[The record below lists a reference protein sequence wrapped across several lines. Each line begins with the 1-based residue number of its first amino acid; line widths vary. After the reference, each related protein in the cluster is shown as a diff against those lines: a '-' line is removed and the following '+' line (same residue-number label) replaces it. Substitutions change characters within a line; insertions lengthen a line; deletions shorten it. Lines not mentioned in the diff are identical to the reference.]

1 MKLNTNAIIKIVFLF
16 IFFISQNSV
25 LASKLPNDVWNFV
38 KLNLP
43 NAKQRFDSVITLSD
57 DVMYIPLYPPANTM
71 VDSLKIEYTYPAN
84 LNFSN
89 LPEVVLLNNGYSF
102 LKVIKDSKGNYTLT
116 KKDDLPIKVRLGL
129 MPQDMLTPVGL
140 IMPESLKLTLG
151 DLLIPSKEDSSL
163 VLNAQEKEKVKSPYN
178 PVVKRD
184 EFISAVDF
192 KDKKI
197 FINPRNSKFLE
208 VYDSTSKTPLYE
220 LKLSSMPLKI
230 IASKDNKVALVLYW
244 SGKNVEIIDL
254 KDERT
259 IETIE
264 LDAKASDAVLNE
276 KENTVYVSSA
286 PASAI
291 YVIDMNSMQLVKVI
305 KLNQKPSKIAY
316 CTLDESISFYDE
328 FSSKIYNVTK
338 NGSDYIV
345 QPMGTIHNVSK
356 IVADIANIY
365 ALSRTDGQL
374 IIFDKAL
381 AKQLEVIDIDK
392 KPTDAV
398 MFGTKI
404 FILCSKEG
412 YLDIYDTIE
421 GKIISREQLSKDG
434 FYSNLT
440 IVQSRDEKEKKSVN
454 NLLITGINSNNYLL
468 YNLETMKL
476 VKKQESYVD
485 VANIII
491 LDKIEHL

>member
-1 MKLNTNAIIKIVFLF
+1 MKFNTNAIIKLIFLF
-16 IFFISQNSV
+16 IFFISQNAV
-25 LASKLPNDVWNFV
+25 HASKLPNDVWNFV
-38 KLNLP
+38 KTNLP
-43 NAKQRFDSVITLSD
+43 NAQQRFDSVVMLSD
-57 DVMYIPLYPPANTM
+57 DIMYIPLYPPTNTT
-71 VDSLKIEYTYPAN
+71 VNAIALEYTYPAN
-84 LNFSN
+84 LSFAK

-102 LKVIKDSKGNYTLT
+102 LKVVRDKNGNYTLT
-116 KKDDLPIKVRLGL
+116 KKDDLPLKVRLGL

-140 IMPESLKLTLG
+140 LMPESLKLTLG
-151 DLLIPSKEDSSL
+151 DLLIPSKEESSL
-163 VLNAQEKEKVKSPYN
+163 ALKKDEKEKIKSPYN
-178 PVVKRD
+178 PAVKRD

-192 KDKKI
+192 KNKKI

-208 VYDSTSKTPLYE
+208 VYDATSKTPLYE

-244 SGKNVEIIDL
+244 SGKNAEIIDL

-259 IETIE
+259 IATIE
-264 LDAKASDAVLNE
+264 LDAKATDAVLNE
-276 KENTVYVSSA
+276 KENLAYVSSA
-286 PASAI
+286 AANAI
-291 YVIDMNSMQLVKVI
+291 YVIDMNTMQLSQVI
-305 KLNQKPSKIAY
+305 KLNQKPAKIAY
-316 CTLDESISFYDE
+316 CALDDSISFYDE
-328 FSSKIYNVTK
+328 FASKIFNVTK

-345 QPMGTIHNVSK
+345 QPMGTVHNVSK
-356 IVADIANIY
+356 VIADIANIY
-365 ALSRTDGQL
+365 TLSRTDSQL

-381 AKQLEVIDIDK
+381 AKQLEAIDIDK

-412 YLDIYDTIE
+412 YLDVYDTIE
-421 GKIISREQLSKDG
+421 GKIVSREQLSKEG

-440 IVQSRDEKEKKSVN
+440 IVQNKDEKEKKVAN

-468 YNLETMKL
+468 YNIETMKL

-491 LDKIEHL
+491 LDKAEHL